1 MIRNIN
7 ILIKTLPYIVAG
19 YLLASGYAIMSAAS
33 NDNVNIHDRVH
44 THLLTVEAMPIERV
58 ATGDNAV
65 WDLSQHIKAGIPAA
79 IMKAFGGT
87 LLSETV
93 LGQRR
98 WYSLKQNSCC
108 LIKEES
114 RYHYLLP
121 DSLAETFTVAVAP
134 DISSSKALQ
143 TESPYLVTGLHTLT
157 FPIIRRGRCVSDAP
171 VRGRLVVAEGD
182 TIAAYMT
189 RETLKYAERVF
200 PDTLGTMSEEMAD
213 TLRHITVTR
222 WRWYTHGNVPVAV
235 QTHVQGAADGQN
247 ETRAFLMD
255 YSEDSQFICEED
267 KERKDENSAQEPFR
281 NVEATWNNGQV
292 HIELDAPLPVEIMF
306 DMVSDTGISQRRAV
320 IPAEGHVNVSID
332 CGHPIPG
339 RYVVVLSTQEFT
351 KKIFVFVK

>member
-1 MIRNIN
+1 MNTTGQK
-7 ILIKTLPYIVAG
+7 LIKAFPYVMACCI
-19 YLLASGYAIMSAAS
+19 LASVPVAMSAAS
-33 NDNVNIHDRVH
+33 NDDVNIHDHVH
-44 THLLTVEAMPIERV
+44 SHLLTVEATPIERV
-58 ATGDNAV
+58 ATGDDAV
-65 WDLSQHIKAGIPAA
+65 WDLSQQTKAGIPAA
-79 IMKAFGGT
+79 IMKAFGDT

-98 WYSLKQNSCC
+98 WYSLKQDSCC

-134 DISSSKALQ
+134 DIPSSKALQ

-157 FPIIRRGRCVSDAP
+157 FPIIRRGRCVSDSP
-171 VRGRLVVAEGD
+171 VKGRLVVAEGD

-200 PDTLGTMSEEMAD
+200 PDTLGAMPEEMAD
-213 TLRHITVTR
+213 TLRHTTVTR

-235 QTHVQGAADGQN
+235 QTCVQGAADGQN

-255 YSEDSQFICEED
+255 YSEDSQFLCEEE
-267 KERKDENSAQEPFR
+267 KERKNEDTAQEPFR
-281 NVEATWNNGQV
+281 NVEAIWNNGQI
-292 HIELDAPLPVEIMF
+292 HIELDAPRPVEIMF
-306 DMVSDTGISQRRAV
+306 DMVSDTGISQRSTT
-320 IPAEGHVNVSID
+320 IPAEGHVSVSID
-332 CGHPIPG
+332 CGHPVPG

-351 KKIFVFVK
+351 NKIFVFVK

>member
-7 ILIKTLPYIVAG
+7 ILTKALPYIVAG
-19 YLLASGYAIMSAAS
+19 CLLASVYAIMSARN
-33 NDNVNIHDRVH
+33 NDDVNIHDRVH
-44 THLLTVEAMPIERV
+44 THLLMVEAMPIERV
-58 ATGDNAV
+58 ATGDDAV
-65 WDLSQHIKAGIPAA
+65 WDLSQQTKTGIPGA
-79 IMKAFGGT
+79 IVKAFGDT

-98 WYSLKQNSCC
+98 WYSLKQDSCC

-134 DISSSKALQ
+134 NISSSKALQ

-157 FPIIRRGRCVSDAP
+157 FPIIRRGLCVSDGPAK
-171 VRGRLVVAEGD
+171 GRLVVADGD
-182 TIAAYMT
+182 TIAAYLT

-200 PDTLGTMSEEMAD
+200 PDTLGAMPEEMAD
-213 TLRHITVTR
+213 SLRHITVTR

-235 QTHVQGAADGQN
+235 QTQIRGATDGQN

-255 YSEDSQFICEED
+255 YSEDSQFLCEED
-267 KERKDENSAQEPFR
+267 KERKYEISAQEPFR
-281 NVEATWNNGQV
+281 NVEATWNNGQI
-292 HIELDAPLPVEIMF
+292 HIELDASRPVEIMF
-306 DMVSDTGISQRRAV
+306 DMISDTGISQRRAV
-320 IPAEGHVNVSID
+320 IPAEGHVSVSID
-332 CGHPIPG
+332 CGHPVPG

>member
-1 MIRNIN
+1 MNTTGK
-7 ILIKTLPYIVAG
+7 ILAKALPYMVASSI
-19 YLLASGYAIMSAAS
+19 LAAVPVAMSAAS
-33 NDNVNIHDRVH
+33 NDDVNIHDCVH
-44 THLLTVEAMPIERV
+44 THLLTVEATPIEKV
-58 ATGDNAV
+58 ATGDDAV
-65 WDLSQHIKAGIPAA
+65 WDLSQQTKAGIPAA
-79 IMKAFGGT
+79 IVKAFGDT

-98 WYSLKQNSCC
+98 WYSLKQDSCC

-121 DSLAETFTVAVAP
+121 DSLAETFTVAVAT

-157 FPIIRRGRCVSDAP
+157 FPIIRRGRCVSDGP
-171 VRGRLVVAEGD
+171 VKGRLVVADGD

-200 PDTLGTMSEEMAD
+200 PDTLGAMPEEVAD
-213 TLRHITVTR
+213 TLKHITVTR

-235 QTHVQGAADGQN
+235 QTCVQGAADGQN

-255 YSEDSQFICEED
+255 YSEDSQFLCEED
-267 KERKDENSAQEPFR
+267 KSRKDENPAQEPFR
-281 NVEATWNNGQV
+281 NVEATWNNGQI
-292 HIELDAPLPVEIMF
+292 HIELDAPRPVEIMF
-306 DMVSDTGISQRRAV
+306 DMVSDTGISQRSTT

-332 CGHPIPG
+332 CGHPVPG
-339 RYVVVLSTQEFT
+339 RYVVVLSTSEFT

>member
-1 MIRNIN
+1 MNTTGK
-7 ILIKTLPYIVAG
+7 ILAKALPYMVASSI
-19 YLLASGYAIMSAAS
+19 LAAVPVAMSATS
-33 NDNVNIHDRVH
+33 NNDVNIHDRVH
-44 THLLTVEAMPIERV
+44 THLLTVEATPIERV
-58 ATGDNAV
+58 ATGNDAV
-65 WDLSQHIKAGIPAA
+65 WDLSLHTKAGIPAA
-79 IMKAFGGT
+79 IMKTFGDT

-98 WYSLKQNSCC
+98 WYSLKQNSCR

-121 DSLAETFTVAVAP
+121 DSTTKTLSVAVAP

-157 FPIIRRGRCVSDAP
+157 FPIIRRGRCVSDGP

-189 RETLKYAERVF
+189 RETMKYAERVF
-200 PDTLGTMSEEMAD
+200 PDTLGTMPEEMAD

-235 QTHVQGAADGQN
+235 QTQIRGAADGQN

-255 YSEDSQFICEED
+255 YSEDSQFLCEED
-267 KERKDENSAQEPFR
+267 KERKDETSAQEPFR

-292 HIELDAPLPVEIMF
+292 HLVLDAPRPVEIMF

-320 IPAEGHVNVSID
+320 IPAEGHVAVSID
-332 CGHPIPG
+332 CGHPVPG

>member
-1 MIRNIN
+1 MYISISITLALIIATRN
-7 ILIKTLPYIVAG
+7 
-19 YLLASGYAIMSAAS
+19 AATG
-33 NDNVNIHDRVH
+33 NMDYGIECVH
-44 THLLTVEAMPIERV
+44 SHLLTVEATPIERV
-58 ATGDNAV
+58 ATGDDAV
-65 WDLSQHIKAGIPAA
+65 WDLSQQTKTGIPGA
-79 IMKAFGGT
+79 IVKAFGDT

-98 WYSLKQNSCC
+98 WYSLKPDSCC

-134 DISSSKALQ
+134 NISSSKALQ

-157 FPIIRRGRCVSDAP
+157 FPIIRRGRCVSDGP
-171 VRGRLVVAEGD
+171 VKGRLVVAEGD
-182 TIAAYMT
+182 TIAAYLT

-200 PDTLGTMSEEMAD
+200 PDTLGTMPEEMAD
-213 TLRHITVTR
+213 SLRHITVTR

-235 QTHVQGAADGQN
+235 QTQIRGATDGQN

-255 YSEDSQFICEED
+255 YSEDSQFLCEED
-267 KERKDENSAQEPFR
+267 KERKDENPAQEPFR
-281 NVEATWNNGQV
+281 NVEATWNNGQI
-292 HIELDAPLPVEIMF
+292 HIELNAFRPVEIMF

-320 IPAEGHVNVSID
+320 IPAEGHVSVSID
-332 CGHPIPG
+332 CGHPVPG

>member
-1 MIRNIN
+1 MTNVLYRLTIAFLLKVGCC
-7 ILIKTLPYIVAG
+7 ILVPTFAVASDI
-19 YLLASGYAIMSAAS
+19 YETKAIDMEC
-33 NDNVNIHDRVH
+33 VH
-44 THLLTVEAMPIERV
+44 THLLTVEATPIERV
-58 ATGDNAV
+58 ATGGDAV
-65 WDLSQHIKAGIPAA
+65 WDLSQQTKGGIPAA
-79 IMKAFGGT
+79 IMKAFGDT

-98 WYSLKQNSCC
+98 WYSLKQDSCR

-157 FPIIRRGRCVSDAP
+157 FPIIRRGRCVSDGP
-171 VRGRLVVAEGD
+171 IKGRLVVVEGD

-200 PDTLGTMSEEMAD
+200 PDTLGTMPEEMAD

-235 QTHVQGAADGQN
+235 QTQIRGAADGQN

-255 YSEDSQFICEED
+255 YSEDSQFLCEEE
-267 KERKDENSAQEPFR
+267 KERKDENSAQEPFS
-281 NVEATWNNGQV
+281 NVEATWNNGQI
-292 HIELDAPLPVEIMF
+292 HIELDAPRPVEIMF
-306 DMVSDTGISQRRAV
+306 DMISDTGISQRRAV
-320 IPAEGHVNVSID
+320 IPAEGHVGVSID
-332 CGHPIPG
+332 CGHPVPG

>member
-1 MIRNIN
+1 MNTNMYISISITLALIIATRN
-7 ILIKTLPYIVAG
+7 
-19 YLLASGYAIMSAAS
+19 AATG
-33 NDNVNIHDRVH
+33 NMDYGIECVH
-44 THLLTVEAMPIERV
+44 SHLLTVEATPIERV
-58 ATGDNAV
+58 ATGDDAV
-65 WDLSQHIKAGIPAA
+65 WDLSQQTKTGIPGA
-79 IMKAFGGT
+79 IVKAFGDT

-98 WYSLKQNSCC
+98 WYSLKPDSCC

-134 DISSSKALQ
+134 NISSSKALQ

-157 FPIIRRGRCVSDAP
+157 FPIIRRGRCVSDGP
-171 VRGRLVVAEGD
+171 VKGRLVVAEGD
-182 TIAAYMT
+182 TIAAYLT

-200 PDTLGTMSEEMAD
+200 PDTLGTMPEEMAD
-213 TLRHITVTR
+213 SLRHITVTR

-235 QTHVQGAADGQN
+235 QTQIRGATDGQN

-255 YSEDSQFICEED
+255 YSEDSQFLCEED
-267 KERKDENSAQEPFR
+267 KERKDENPAQEPFR
-281 NVEATWNNGQV
+281 NVEATWNNGQI
-292 HIELDAPLPVEIMF
+292 HIELNAFRPVEIMF

-320 IPAEGHVNVSID
+320 IPAEGHVSVSID
-332 CGHPIPG
+332 CGHPVPG